1 MKKST
6 AIFFICLMFVLGGC
20 QSGGMQESDSA
31 SIAPGGE
38 MQSDSSSSASSVEK
52 SAEMKTADNQD
63 NANAPK
69 SEESQAEEGS
79 ESTEQMIIH
88 EAQVE
93 AEVKSYDEGAKWILE
108 RVSAVKG
115 YVVNQSTT
123 QEEDDG
129 KSGTLNIRI
138 PESSFQSFL
147 DQLKGSSELSVLN
160 QSVTGQDVTEEYV
173 DLESRLAA
181 KEAVEKRLY
190 QFMENAKGT
199 EDLLTVSNDLER
211 VQEEIESMKG
221 RMNYLKT
228 RSDMSNISLSLKED
242 ALPGVTT
249 TKLNTWERTQQ
260 EFMSSVN
267 GLLSFGSTLIIFL
280 AGRSPIFL
288 LIAAIAGAAY
298 YLFKKRFRKE
308 SPKV

>member
-20 QSGGMQESDSA
+20 QSGMQESDSA

-79 ESTEQMIIH
+79 ETTEQMIIH

-93 AEVKSYDEGAKWILE
+93 AEVKNYDEGVKWILE
-108 RVSAVKG
+108 RVSTVKG

-129 KSGTLNIRI
+129 KSGTLDIRI

-199 EDLLTVSNDLER
+199 EDLLTVSNDLEK

-267 GLLSFGSTLIIFL
+267 GLLSFGSTLIVFL